1 MKQLFEF
8 FPLIVFFAVY
18 YKSDKD
24 LYLSIAAVI
33 VATFIS
39 LIAIYFKER
48 KISTMMLVSTVILV
62 VFGGL
67 SIFLKNEIFFK
78 MKPTIINA
86 LFAIVLIGSTIINK
100 PVLKL
105 LLNSS
110 LKLTDEGWGLMNK
123 MWSSFFV
130 LLAVLNEIVWR
141 TQTTDVW
148 VNFKVFGIMGI
159 TIVFTIIQIPFLKKH
174 FINQPLELQFPVILY
189 PLVPQEKPPQRLR
202 QNRSLQ
208 IFLWPY

>member
-8 FPLIVFFAVY
+8 FPLIVFFVVY

-24 LYLSIAAVI
+24 LYLSITAVI
-33 VATFIS
+33 IATLIS
-39 LIAIYFKER
+39 LVALYIKER

-67 SIFLKNEIFFK
+67 SIFLKNDIFFK

-86 LFAIVLIGSTIINK
+86 LFAIILIGSTFFNK
-100 PVLKL
+100 PVLKM

-110 LKLTDEGWGLMNK
+110 MKLKDQGWSLMNRL
-123 MWSSFFV
+123 WSGFFI
-130 LLAVLNEIVWR
+130 LLALLNEIVWR

-159 TIVFTIIQIPFLKKH
+159 TIVFTIIQIPLLKKH
-174 FINQPLELQFPVILY
+174 FIDLD
-189 PLVPQEKPPQRLR
+189 
-202 QNRSLQ
+202 
-208 IFLWPY
+208 

>member
-8 FPLIVFFAVY
+8 FPLIVFFVVY

-24 LYLSIAAVI
+24 LYLSITAVI
-33 VATFIS
+33 IATLIS
-39 LIAIYFKER
+39 LVALYIKER
-48 KISTMMLVSTVILV
+48 KISTMMLVSTIILI

-67 SIFLKNEIFFK
+67 SIFLKNDIFFK

-86 LFAIVLIGSTIINK
+86 LFAIILIGSTFFNK
-100 PVLKL
+100 PVLKM

-110 LKLTDEGWGLMNK
+110 MKLTDQGWSLMNK
-123 MWSSFFV
+123 LWSGFFIF
-130 LLAVLNEIVWR
+130 LALLNEIVWR

-159 TIVFTIIQIPFLKKH
+159 TIVFTIVQIPLLKRH
-174 FINQPLELQFPVILY
+174 FIDLD
-189 PLVPQEKPPQRLR
+189 
-202 QNRSLQ
+202 
-208 IFLWPY
+208 

>member
-8 FPLIVFFAVY
+8 FPLIVFFVVY

-24 LYLSIAAVI
+24 LYLSITAVI
-33 VATFIS
+33 IATLIS
-39 LIAIYFKER
+39 LVALYIKER

-67 SIFLKNEIFFK
+67 SIFLKNDIFFK
-78 MKPTIINA
+78 MKPTIINS
-86 LFAIVLIGSTIINK
+86 LFAIILIGSTFFNK
-100 PVLKL
+100 PVLKM

-110 LKLTDEGWGLMNK
+110 MKLTDQGWSLMNK
-123 MWSSFFV
+123 LWSGFFIF
-130 LLAVLNEIVWR
+130 LALLNEIVWR

-159 TIVFTIIQIPFLKKH
+159 TIVFTIIQIPLLKKH
-174 FINQPLELQFPVILY
+174 FIDLD
-189 PLVPQEKPPQRLR
+189 
-202 QNRSLQ
+202 
-208 IFLWPY
+208 

>member
-8 FPLIVFFAVY
+8 FPLIVFFVVY

-24 LYLSIAAVI
+24 LYLSITAVI
-33 VATFIS
+33 IATLIS
-39 LIAIYFKER
+39 LVALYIKER
-48 KISTMMLVSTVILV
+48 KISTMMLVSTVILI

-67 SIFLKNEIFFK
+67 SIFLKNDIFFK

-86 LFAIVLIGSTIINK
+86 LFAIILIGSTFFNK
-100 PVLKL
+100 PVLKM

-110 LKLTDEGWGLMNK
+110 MKLTDQGWSLMNK
-123 MWSSFFV
+123 LWSGFFIF
-130 LLAVLNEIVWR
+130 LALLNEIVWR

-159 TIVFTIIQIPFLKKH
+159 TIVFTIVQIPLLKRH
-174 FINQPLELQFPVILY
+174 FIDLD
-189 PLVPQEKPPQRLR
+189 
-202 QNRSLQ
+202 
-208 IFLWPY
+208 

>member
-8 FPLIVFFAVY
+8 FPLIVFFVVY

-24 LYLSIAAVI
+24 LYLSITAVI
-33 VATFIS
+33 IATLVSLVALYI
-39 LIAIYFKER
+39 KER

-67 SIFLKNEIFFK
+67 SIFLKNDIFFK

-86 LFAIVLIGSTIINK
+86 LFAIILIGSTFFNK
-100 PVLKL
+100 PVLKM

-110 LKLTDEGWGLMNK
+110 MKLTDQGWSLMNK
-123 MWSSFFV
+123 LWSGFFIF
-130 LLAVLNEIVWR
+130 LALLNEIVWR

-159 TIVFTIIQIPFLKKH
+159 TVVFTIIQIPLLKKH
-174 FINQPLELQFPVILY
+174 FIDLD
-189 PLVPQEKPPQRLR
+189 
-202 QNRSLQ
+202 
-208 IFLWPY
+208 

>member
-8 FPLIVFFAVY
+8 FPLIVFFVVY

-24 LYLSIAAVI
+24 LYLSITAVI
-33 VATFIS
+33 IATLVSLVALYI
-39 LIAIYFKER
+39 KER

-67 SIFLKNEIFFK
+67 SIFLKNDIFFK

-86 LFAIVLIGSTIINK
+86 LFAIILIGSTFFNK
-100 PVLKL
+100 PVLKM

-110 LKLTDEGWGLMNK
+110 MKLTDQGWSLMNK
-123 MWSSFFV
+123 LWSGFFIF
-130 LLAVLNEIVWR
+130 LALLNEIVWR

-159 TIVFTIIQIPFLKKH
+159 TIVFTIIQIPLLKRH
-174 FINQPLELQFPVILY
+174 FIDLD
-189 PLVPQEKPPQRLR
+189 
-202 QNRSLQ
+202 
-208 IFLWPY
+208 

>member
-1 MKQLFEF
+1 
-8 FPLIVFFAVY
+8 
-18 YKSDKD
+18 
-24 LYLSIAAVI
+24 
-33 VATFIS
+33 
-39 LIAIYFKER
+39 
-48 KISTMMLVSTVILV
+48 
-62 VFGGL
+62 
-67 SIFLKNEIFFK
+67 

-100 PVLKL
+100 PVLRL

-159 TIVFTIIQIPFLKKH
+159 TIVFTIIQIPFLK
-174 FINQPLELQFPVILY
+174 NIL
-189 PLVPQEKPPQRLR
+189 
-202 QNRSLQ
+202 
-208 IFLWPY
+208 

>member
-8 FPLIVFFAVY
+8 FPLIVFFVVY

-24 LYLSIAAVI
+24 LYLSITAVI
-33 VATFIS
+33 IATLIS
-39 LIAIYFKER
+39 LVALYIKER
-48 KISTMMLVSTVILV
+48 KISTMMLVSTVILI

-67 SIFLKNEIFFK
+67 SIFLKNDIFFI

-86 LFAIVLIGSTIINK
+86 LFAIILIGSTFFNK

-110 LKLTDEGWGLMNK
+110 MKLTDQGWSLMNK
-123 MWSSFFV
+123 LWSGFFIF
-130 LLAVLNEIVWR
+130 LALLNEIVWR

-159 TIVFTIIQIPFLKKH
+159 TIVFTIIQIPLLKKH
-174 FINQPLELQFPVILY
+174 FIDLD
-189 PLVPQEKPPQRLR
+189 
-202 QNRSLQ
+202 
-208 IFLWPY
+208 

>member
-8 FPLIVFFAVY
+8 FPLIVFFVVY

-24 LYLSIAAVI
+24 LYLSITAVI
-33 VATFIS
+33 IATLIS
-39 LIAIYFKER
+39 LVALYIKER
-48 KISTMMLVSTVILV
+48 KISTMMLVSTVILI

-67 SIFLKNEIFFK
+67 SIFLKNDIFFK
-78 MKPTIINA
+78 MKPTIING
-86 LFAIVLIGSTIINK
+86 LFAIILIGSTFFNK

-110 LKLTDEGWGLMNK
+110 MKLTDQGWSLMNK
-123 MWSSFFV
+123 LWSGFFIF
-130 LLAVLNEIVWR
+130 LALLNEIVWR

-159 TIVFTIIQIPFLKKH
+159 TIIFTIVQIPILKRH
-174 FINQPLELQFPVILY
+174 FIDLD
-189 PLVPQEKPPQRLR
+189 
-202 QNRSLQ
+202 
-208 IFLWPY
+208 

>member
-8 FPLIVFFAVY
+8 FPLIIFFAVY

-33 VATFIS
+33 VATLIS
-39 LIAIYFKER
+39 IVALYIKE
-48 KISTMMLVSTVILV
+48 KKVSTMMLVSAVILI

-67 SIFLKNEIFFK
+67 SIFLKNDIFFK

-86 LFAIVLIGSTIINK
+86 LFAIILIGSTFFNK
-100 PVLKL
+100 PVLKM

-110 LKLTDEGWGLMNK
+110 MKLTDQGWSLMNK
-123 MWSSFFV
+123 MWSGFFIF
-130 LLAVLNEIVWR
+130 LALLNEVVWR
-141 TQTTDVW
+141 TQTTDIW

-159 TIVFTIIQIPFLKKH
+159 TIVFTIIQIPLLKKH
-174 FINQPLELQFPVILY
+174 FIDFD
-189 PLVPQEKPPQRLR
+189 
-202 QNRSLQ
+202 
-208 IFLWPY
+208 

>member
-8 FPLIVFFAVY
+8 FPLIVFFVVY

-24 LYLSIAAVI
+24 LYLSITAVI
-33 VATFIS
+33 IATLIS
-39 LIAIYFKER
+39 LVALYIKER

-67 SIFLKNEIFFK
+67 SIFLKNDIFFK

-86 LFAIVLIGSTIINK
+86 LFAIILIGSTFFNK

-110 LKLTDEGWGLMNK
+110 MKLTDQGWSLMNK
-123 MWSSFFV
+123 LWSGFFIF
-130 LLAVLNEIVWR
+130 LALLNEIVWR

-159 TIVFTIIQIPFLKKH
+159 TIVFTIVQIPLLKRH
-174 FINQPLELQFPVILY
+174 FIDLD
-189 PLVPQEKPPQRLR
+189 
-202 QNRSLQ
+202 
-208 IFLWPY
+208 

>member
-8 FPLIVFFAVY
+8 FPLIVFFVVY

-24 LYLSIAAVI
+24 LYLSITAVI
-33 VATFIS
+33 IATLIS
-39 LIAIYFKER
+39 LVALYIKER
-48 KISTMMLVSTVILV
+48 KISTMMLVSTIILI

-67 SIFLKNEIFFK
+67 SIFLKNDIFFK

-86 LFAIVLIGSTIINK
+86 LFAIILIGSTFFNK
-100 PVLKL
+100 PVLKM

-110 LKLTDEGWGLMNK
+110 MKLTNQGWSLMNK
-123 MWSSFFV
+123 LWSGFFIF
-130 LLAVLNEIVWR
+130 LALLNEIVWR

-159 TIVFTIIQIPFLKKH
+159 TIVFTIIQIPLLKKY
-174 FINQPLELQFPVILY
+174 FIDLD
-189 PLVPQEKPPQRLR
+189 
-202 QNRSLQ
+202 
-208 IFLWPY
+208 

>member
-1 MKQLFEF
+1 
-8 FPLIVFFAVY
+8 
-18 YKSDKD
+18 
-24 LYLSIAAVI
+24 
-33 VATFIS
+33 
-39 LIAIYFKER
+39 
-48 KISTMMLVSTVILV
+48 
-62 VFGGL
+62 
-67 SIFLKNEIFFK
+67 

-86 LFAIVLIGSTIINK
+86 LFAVVLIGSTLINK

-123 MWSSFFV
+123 MWSSFFI

-159 TIVFTIIQIPFLKKH
+159 TIVFTIIQIPLLKKH
-174 FINQPLELQFPVILY
+174 FINQP
-189 PLVPQEKPPQRLR
+189 
-202 QNRSLQ
+202 
-208 IFLWPY
+208 

>member
-1 MKQLFEF
+1 
-8 FPLIVFFAVY
+8 
-18 YKSDKD
+18 
-24 LYLSIAAVI
+24 
-33 VATFIS
+33 
-39 LIAIYFKER
+39 
-48 KISTMMLVSTVILV
+48 
-62 VFGGL
+62 
-67 SIFLKNEIFFK
+67 
-78 MKPTIINA
+78 MKPTIINV

-123 MWSSFFV
+123 MWSSFFF
-130 LLAVLNEIVWR
+130 LLAILNEIVWR

-174 FINQPLELQFPVILY
+174 FINQP
-189 PLVPQEKPPQRLR
+189 
-202 QNRSLQ
+202 
-208 IFLWPY
+208 

>member
-8 FPLIVFFAVY
+8 FPLIVFFVVY

-24 LYLSIAAVI
+24 LYLSIRAVI
-33 VATFIS
+33 IATLIS
-39 LIAIYFKER
+39 LVALYIKER
-48 KISTMMLVSTVILV
+48 KISTMMLVSTVILI

-67 SIFLKNEIFFK
+67 SIFLKNDIFFK

-86 LFAIVLIGSTIINK
+86 LFAIILIGSTFFNK

-110 LKLTDEGWGLMNK
+110 MKLTDQGWSLMNK
-123 MWSSFFV
+123 LWSGFFIF
-130 LLAVLNEIVWR
+130 LALLNEIVWR

-159 TIVFTIIQIPFLKKH
+159 TIVFTIVQIPLLKRH
-174 FINQPLELQFPVILY
+174 FIDLD
-189 PLVPQEKPPQRLR
+189 
-202 QNRSLQ
+202 
-208 IFLWPY
+208 

>member
-8 FPLIVFFAVY
+8 FPLIVFFVVY

-24 LYLSIAAVI
+24 LYLSITAVI
-33 VATFIS
+33 IATLVSLVALYI
-39 LIAIYFKER
+39 KER
-48 KISTMMLVSTVILV
+48 KISTMMLVSTVILL

-67 SIFLKNEIFFK
+67 SIFLKNDIFFK

-86 LFAIVLIGSTIINK
+86 LFAIILIGSTFFNK
-100 PVLKL
+100 PVLKM

-110 LKLTDEGWGLMNK
+110 MKLTDQGWSLMNK
-123 MWSSFFV
+123 LWSGFFIF
-130 LLAVLNEIVWR
+130 LALLNEIVWR

-159 TIVFTIIQIPFLKKH
+159 TVVFTIVQIPILKRH
-174 FINQPLELQFPVILY
+174 FIDLD
-189 PLVPQEKPPQRLR
+189 
-202 QNRSLQ
+202 
-208 IFLWPY
+208 

>member
-8 FPLIVFFAVY
+8 FPLIVFFVVY

-24 LYLSIAAVI
+24 LYLSITAVI
-33 VATFIS
+33 IATLIS
-39 LIAIYFKER
+39 LVALYIKER
-48 KISTMMLVSTVILV
+48 KISTMMLVSTVILI

-67 SIFLKNEIFFK
+67 SIFLKNDIFFK

-86 LFAIVLIGSTIINK
+86 LFAIILIGSTFLNK

-110 LKLTDEGWGLMNK
+110 MKLTDQGWSLMNK
-123 MWSSFFV
+123 LWSGFFIF
-130 LLAVLNEIVWR
+130 LALLNEIVWR

-159 TIVFTIIQIPFLKKH
+159 TIVFTIIQIPLLKRH
-174 FINQPLELQFPVILY
+174 FIDLD
-189 PLVPQEKPPQRLR
+189 
-202 QNRSLQ
+202 
-208 IFLWPY
+208 

>member
-8 FPLIVFFAVY
+8 FPLIVFFVVY

-24 LYLSIAAVI
+24 LYLSITAVI
-33 VATFIS
+33 IATLIS
-39 LIAIYFKER
+39 LVALYIKER
-48 KISTMMLVSTVILV
+48 KISTMMLVSTVILI

-67 SIFLKNEIFFK
+67 SIFLKNDIFFK

-86 LFAIVLIGSTIINK
+86 LFAIILIGSSFFNK

-110 LKLTDEGWGLMNK
+110 MKLTDQGWSLMNK
-123 MWSSFFV
+123 LWSGFFIF
-130 LLAVLNEIVWR
+130 LALLNEIVWR

-159 TIVFTIIQIPFLKKH
+159 TIVFTIVQIPLLKRH
-174 FINQPLELQFPVILY
+174 FIDLD
-189 PLVPQEKPPQRLR
+189 
-202 QNRSLQ
+202 
-208 IFLWPY
+208 

>member
-8 FPLIVFFAVY
+8 FPLIVFFVVY

-24 LYLSIAAVI
+24 LYLSITAVI
-33 VATFIS
+33 IATLIS
-39 LIAIYFKER
+39 LVALYIKER

-67 SIFLKNEIFFK
+67 SIFLKNDIFFK

-86 LFAIVLIGSTIINK
+86 LFAIILIGSTFLNK

-110 LKLTDEGWGLMNK
+110 MKLTDQGWSLMNK
-123 MWSSFFV
+123 LWSGFFIF
-130 LLAVLNEIVWR
+130 LALLNEIVWR

-159 TIVFTIIQIPFLKKH
+159 TIIFTIVQIPFLKRH
-174 FINQPLELQFPVILY
+174 FIDLD
-189 PLVPQEKPPQRLR
+189 
-202 QNRSLQ
+202 
-208 IFLWPY
+208 

>member
-8 FPLIVFFAVY
+8 FPLIVFFVVY

-24 LYLSIAAVI
+24 LYLSITAVI
-33 VATFIS
+33 IATLIS
-39 LIAIYFKER
+39 LVALYIKER

-62 VFGGL
+62 IFGGL
-67 SIFLKNEIFFK
+67 SIFLKNDIFFK

-86 LFAIVLIGSTIINK
+86 LFAIILIGSTFFNK
-100 PVLKL
+100 PVLKM

-110 LKLTDEGWGLMNK
+110 MKLTDQGWSLMNK
-123 MWSSFFV
+123 LWSGFFIF
-130 LLAVLNEIVWR
+130 LALLNEIVWR

-159 TIVFTIIQIPFLKKH
+159 TIVFTIIQIPLLKKH
-174 FINQPLELQFPVILY
+174 FIDLD
-189 PLVPQEKPPQRLR
+189 
-202 QNRSLQ
+202 
-208 IFLWPY
+208 

>member
-8 FPLIVFFAVY
+8 FPLIVFFVVY

-24 LYLSIAAVI
+24 LYLSITAVI
-33 VATFIS
+33 IATLIS
-39 LIAIYFKER
+39 LVALYIKER
-48 KISTMMLVSTVILV
+48 KISTMMLVSTVILI

-67 SIFLKNEIFFK
+67 SIFLKNDIFFK

-86 LFAIVLIGSTIINK
+86 LFAIILIGSTFFNK

-110 LKLTDEGWGLMNK
+110 MKLTDQGWSLMNK
-123 MWSSFFV
+123 LWSGFFIF
-130 LLAVLNEIVWR
+130 LALLNEIVWR

-159 TIVFTIIQIPFLKKH
+159 TIVFTIIQIPLLKKY
-174 FINQPLELQFPVILY
+174 FIDLD
-189 PLVPQEKPPQRLR
+189 
-202 QNRSLQ
+202 
-208 IFLWPY
+208 

>member
-8 FPLIVFFAVY
+8 FPLIVFFVVY

-24 LYLSIAAVI
+24 LYLSITAVI
-33 VATFIS
+33 IATLIS
-39 LIAIYFKER
+39 LVALYIKER
-48 KISTMMLVSTVILV
+48 KISTMMLVSTVILI

-67 SIFLKNEIFFK
+67 SIFLKNDIFFK

-86 LFAIVLIGSTIINK
+86 LFAIILIGSTFFNK
-100 PVLKL
+100 PVLKM

-110 LKLTDEGWGLMNK
+110 MKLTDQGWSLMNK
-123 MWSSFFV
+123 LWSGFFIF
-130 LLAVLNEIVWR
+130 LALLNEIVWR

-159 TIVFTIIQIPFLKKH
+159 TIVFTVIQIPLLKKH
-174 FINQPLELQFPVILY
+174 FIDLD
-189 PLVPQEKPPQRLR
+189 
-202 QNRSLQ
+202 
-208 IFLWPY
+208 

>member
-1 MKQLFEF
+1 
-8 FPLIVFFAVY
+8 
-18 YKSDKD
+18 
-24 LYLSIAAVI
+24 
-33 VATFIS
+33 
-39 LIAIYFKER
+39 
-48 KISTMMLVSTVILV
+48 
-62 VFGGL
+62 
-67 SIFLKNEIFFK
+67 

-86 LFAIVLIGSTIINK
+86 LFAAVLLGSTLINK

-123 MWSSFFV
+123 MWSSFFI

-159 TIVFTIIQIPFLKKH
+159 TIVFTIIQIPLLKKH
-174 FINQPLELQFPVILY
+174 FINQP
-189 PLVPQEKPPQRLR
+189 
-202 QNRSLQ
+202 
-208 IFLWPY
+208 

>member
-48 KISTMMLVSTVILV
+48 KISTMMLVSTIILV

-86 LFAIVLIGSTIINK
+86 LFAAVLIGSTLINK
-100 PVLKL
+100 PVLKM

-123 MWSSFFV
+123 MWSSFFI

-159 TIVFTIIQIPFLKKH
+159 TIAVSYTHLTLPT
-174 FINQPLELQFPVILY
+174 
-189 PLVPQEKPPQRLR
+189 R
-202 QNRSLQ
+202 
-208 IFLWPY
+208 IFV

>member
-8 FPLIVFFAVY
+8 FPLIVFFVVY

-24 LYLSIAAVI
+24 LYLSITAVI
-33 VATFIS
+33 IATLIS
-39 LIAIYFKER
+39 LVALYIKER

-67 SIFLKNEIFFK
+67 SIFLKNDIFFK

-86 LFAIVLIGSTIINK
+86 LFAIILIGSTFFNK
-100 PVLKL
+100 PVLKM

-110 LKLTDEGWGLMNK
+110 MKLTDQGWSLMNK
-123 MWSSFFV
+123 LWSGFFIF
-130 LLAVLNEIVWR
+130 LALLNEIVWR

-159 TIVFTIIQIPFLKKH
+159 TILFTIIQIPLLKKY
-174 FINQPLELQFPVILY
+174 FIDLD
-189 PLVPQEKPPQRLR
+189 
-202 QNRSLQ
+202 
-208 IFLWPY
+208 

>member
-8 FPLIVFFAVY
+8 FPLIVFFVVY

-24 LYLSIAAVI
+24 LYLSITAVI
-33 VATFIS
+33 IATLIS
-39 LIAIYFKER
+39 LVALYIKER

-67 SIFLKNEIFFK
+67 SIFLKNDIFFK

-86 LFAIVLIGSTIINK
+86 LFAIILIGSTFFNK
-100 PVLKL
+100 PVLKM

-110 LKLTDEGWGLMNK
+110 MKLTDQGWSLMNK
-123 MWSSFFV
+123 LWSGFFIF
-130 LLAVLNEIVWR
+130 LALLNEIVWR

-159 TIVFTIIQIPFLKKH
+159 TIVFTIVQIPLLKRH
-174 FINQPLELQFPVILY
+174 FIDLD
-189 PLVPQEKPPQRLR
+189 
-202 QNRSLQ
+202 
-208 IFLWPY
+208 

>member
-8 FPLIVFFAVY
+8 FPLIVFFVVY

-24 LYLSIAAVI
+24 LYLSITAVI
-33 VATFIS
+33 IATLIS
-39 LIAIYFKER
+39 LVALYIKER
-48 KISTMMLVSTVILV
+48 KISTMMLVSTVILI

-67 SIFLKNEIFFK
+67 SIFLKNDIFFK

-86 LFAIVLIGSTIINK
+86 LFAIILIGSTFFNK

-110 LKLTDEGWGLMNK
+110 MKLTDQGWSLMNK
-123 MWSSFFV
+123 LWSGFFIF
-130 LLAVLNEIVWR
+130 LALLNEIVWR

-159 TIVFTIIQIPFLKKH
+159 TIVFTIIQIPLLKRH
-174 FINQPLELQFPVILY
+174 FIDLD
-189 PLVPQEKPPQRLR
+189 
-202 QNRSLQ
+202 
-208 IFLWPY
+208 

>member
-8 FPLIVFFAVY
+8 FPLIVFFVVY

-24 LYLSIAAVI
+24 LYLSITAVI
-33 VATFIS
+33 IATLIS
-39 LIAIYFKER
+39 LVGLYIKER
-48 KISTMMLVSTVILV
+48 KISTMMLVSTVILI

-67 SIFLKNEIFFK
+67 SIFLKNDIFFK

-86 LFAIVLIGSTIINK
+86 LFAIILIVSTFFNK

-110 LKLTDEGWGLMNK
+110 MKLTDQGWSLMNK
-123 MWSSFFV
+123 LWSGFFIF
-130 LLAVLNEIVWR
+130 LALLNEIVWR

-159 TIVFTIIQIPFLKKH
+159 TILFTIIQIPLLKKY
-174 FINQPLELQFPVILY
+174 FIDLD
-189 PLVPQEKPPQRLR
+189 
-202 QNRSLQ
+202 
-208 IFLWPY
+208 

>member
-8 FPLIVFFAVY
+8 FPLIVFFVVY

-24 LYLSIAAVI
+24 LYLSITAVI
-33 VATFIS
+33 IATLVSLVALYI
-39 LIAIYFKER
+39 KER
-48 KISTMMLVSTVILV
+48 KISTMMLVSTVILI

-67 SIFLKNEIFFK
+67 SIFLKNDIFFK

-86 LFAIVLIGSTIINK
+86 LFAIILIGSTFFNK
-100 PVLKL
+100 PVLKM

-110 LKLTDEGWGLMNK
+110 MKLTDQGWSLMNK
-123 MWSSFFV
+123 LWSGFFIF
-130 LLAVLNEIVWR
+130 LALLNEIVWR

-159 TIVFTIIQIPFLKKH
+159 TIVFTIIQIPLLKKH
-174 FINQPLELQFPVILY
+174 FIDLD
-189 PLVPQEKPPQRLR
+189 
-202 QNRSLQ
+202 
-208 IFLWPY
+208 

>member
-48 KISTMMLVSTVILV
+48 KISTMMLVSTIILV

-86 LFAIVLIGSTIINK
+86 LFAAVLIGSTLINK

-123 MWSSFFV
+123 MWSSFFI

-141 TQTTDVW
+141 TQTEEFW
-148 VNFKVFGIMGI
+148 VNFKVWGLLPI
-159 TIVFTIIQIPFLKKH
+159 TFIFTAFQIGL
-174 FINQPLELQFPVILY
+174 INKYKTNE
-189 PLVPQEKPPQRLR
+189 
-202 QNRSLQ
+202 
-208 IFLWPY
+208 